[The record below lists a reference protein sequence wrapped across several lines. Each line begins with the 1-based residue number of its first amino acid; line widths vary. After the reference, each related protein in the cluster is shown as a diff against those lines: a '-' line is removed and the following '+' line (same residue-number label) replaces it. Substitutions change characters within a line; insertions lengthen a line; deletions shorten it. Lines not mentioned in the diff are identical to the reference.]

1 MVVVD
6 EAALLW
12 SCRLAAGC
20 PRPARSL
27 GLAYVHSP
35 CLPTPT
41 SFLHLCEK
49 LYFCPFVIT
58 GLTNV
63 TVFQV
68 SLACLSY

>member
-1 MVVVD
+1 MVE
-6 EAALLW
+6 EAALFW

-35 CLPTPT
+35 HLPTPT

-49 LYFCPFVIT
+49 YFCPSVIA
-58 GLTNV
+58 GLTSL
-63 TVFQV
+63 TVFQG